1 MTETKTPHGGAVT
14 RRDILQVGTG
24 ALAGAAGL
32 MAGAAP
38 ASAQQLAQDAAPR
51 AASANAPIRTGEPQP
66 FYDYS
71 PIAKRPK
78 LKWPNGARVAVMIVP
93 NVEHWDVHDDKGH
106 MDVRNLPRNDY
117 GLRVAIWRLFE
128 IFGER
133 RIQTTIA
140 LNASV
145 CRFYPE
151 LIEAFRTRGD
161 ELMGHGVTNSEHLDT
176 QTPERAGAIV
186 RTAVDMIRN
195 ATGQRVRGW
204 LGPGLGE
211 ADGTLDALK
220 AAGIEYVCDWGPAD
234 DQPFP
239 LKNGM
244 YAVPYTLD
252 INDLGLIDRQGTPA
266 SQFAAYIVD
275 AFDTLYRE
283 GEDQARVLPIALHP
297 FLTGAAHRAPHLAK
311 ALDHIRAHD
320 RVWFARGGDI
330 LDAYRAATRT

>member
-1 MTETKTPHGGAVT
+1 MSKDDKQASGGDAVS
-14 RRDILQVGTG
+14 RRDILQAGTG
-24 ALAGAAGL
+24 TAAIAGAAAL
-32 MAGAAP
+32 MASASSAATQQP
-38 ASAQQLAQDAAPR
+38 ANSA
-51 AASANAPIRTGEPQP
+51 IRTGEPQP

-71 PIAKRPK
+71 PITRRPK
-78 LKWPNGARVAVMIVP
+78 LKWPNGAHVAVFIVP

-117 GLRVAIWRLFE
+117 GLRVAVWRLME

-133 RIQTTIA
+133 KIQTTIA

-176 QTPERAGAIV
+176 APPAKATAIV
-186 RTAVDMIRN
+186 RQAVDMIRN
-195 ATGQRVRGW
+195 ATGQKVRGW

-234 DQPFP
+234 DQPFR

-266 SQFAAYIVD
+266 SQFAAYIID

-297 FLTGAAHRAPHLAK
+297 FLTGAPHRAPHLAK
-311 ALDHIRAHD
+311 ALDYIRGHD
-320 RVWFARGGDI
+320 RVWFARGGEI
-330 LDAYRAATRT
+330 LDAYRASVPGPT